1 MGGGFLD
8 KAGVK
13 LIDPDSAESVSI
25 EEILADTEEEDE
37 KKRKQQKKRTRQ
49 MSRAWLKEGEGD
61 EPLNFLDAN
70 AAQRVLATKQSHD
83 FRVTSDGR
91 LIMEDGEAGEEE
103 NSQGVDEEMADLM
116 KEVGLRTLAAQEYTD
131 PFTES
136 QTLERHTN
144 QRKKAK
150 MRGQFKGLVKAAQR
164 GAQTGRKKRKERR
177 V

>member
-1 MGGGFLD
+1 MPSLVTD
-8 KAGVK
+8 RRPACLPSDWRVQGV
-13 LIDPDSAESVSI
+13 SVSDPLI
-25 EEILADTEEEDE
+25 GSRCIQSQRAERYQRCAPDLQNRIQEDE

-91 LIMEDGEAGEEE
+91 LIMEDGEAEEEE

-131 PFTES
+131 PFTKS
-136 QTLERHTN
+136 QTLERRTN
-144 QRKKAK
+144 
-150 MRGQFKGLVKAAQR
+150 
-164 GAQTGRKKRKERR
+164 
-177 V
+177 

>member
-70 AAQRVLATKQSHD
+70 AAQRVL
-83 FRVTSDGR
+83 
-91 LIMEDGEAGEEE
+91 
-103 NSQGVDEEMADLM
+103 GVDEEMADLM